1 MIGKAISGTDEG
13 TYRFARELAKAGIS
27 VNIVYTNSHNSAYVN
42 AYAGLG
48 TPGQSVVYLNTPGT
62 ILWTNTGRVYSP
74 NGKQPLQAQLRVIFE
89 PFEAR
94 EEARTAFN
102 IEGEEDSSI
111 EDLDFDAEAY

>member
-1 MIGKAISGTDEG
+1 M
-13 TYRFARELAKAGIS
+13 
-27 VNIVYTNSHNSAYVN
+27 NIVYANGNNSNYVN

-48 TPGQSVVYLNTPGT
+48 SPGQSVVYLYTPGT

-74 NGKQPLQAQLRVIFE
+74 NGNIPLQAQLRVIFE